1 MIGSIGPESYADRGT
16 FMNKVLMFKGNES
29 GLRGMGGGATHR

>member
-1 MIGSIGPESYADRGT
+1 MIGSIGPESYPDRGT

-29 GLRGMGGGATHR
+29 GHG